1 MSDKIEGN
9 GVKLTIGPNMI
20 KLVLAL
26 AVLIAVLMG
35 DTGAIPSF

>member
-26 AVLIAVLMG
+26 AVLVAVLMG
-35 DTGAIPSF
+35 DTSVIPNF